1 MSVSPKEFDAKT
13 FLATVPQQPGVY
25 RMLDGREKV
34 IYVGKAKDL
43 KKRLASYFRS
53 NVSGSKTR
61 ALVSQ
66 IRQVEL
72 TVTHSESEALI
83 LENNLIKQF
92 MPKYN
97 VLLRDDKSYPYILL
111 TDHRHPRITSHR
123 GPRKAAGQYFGP
135 YPSAG
140 AVWESLKLLQKIFPV
155 RQCEDGFYRARTRP
169 CLQYQVKLCSAPCVG
184 KISDEAYAE
193 QVRLTK
199 LFLSGKNQLVIDD
212 LVRLMEQ
219 ASQQLAFEQA
229 AILRDQIQAL
239 RKVQEQQTVSGEQA
253 EMDVVG
259 FHYSHGIAAA
269 HVLFVREQKILGSK
283 TYHPKVPADTEPDE
297 VLSAFLLQF
306 YLNGISGQ
314 SIPKDIVLSTEL
326 ADAEAIADAISQL
339 AERKVH
345 LIAAKRGEK
354 SRYLA
359 LANKNAQTACD
370 SKLSLSEQMRVR
382 YQQLSQL
389 LHLTE
394 IQRMECFDISHTM
407 GQQTIASCV
416 VFNGEGPDKA
426 EYRRFNVEGV
436 TPGDDYAAML
446 FALNKRYGKLQDEA
460 RVPDLVVIDGGTGQ
474 LNQAIDFFSG
484 WTLAKK
490 PLLLGV
496 AKGTSRK
503 PGLETLILAG
513 ADRDMSLPPDSP
525 ALHLIQQ
532 IRDEAH
538 RFAITGH
545 RAKRGKKMVQSPL
558 ENISGIGEK
567 RRQALLQYLGGLQ
580 GVLKASVQELATV
593 PGISKT
599 QAELIYQACHNKN

>member
-1 MSVSPKEFDAKT
+1 
-13 FLATVPQQPGVY
+13 
-25 RMLDGREKV
+25 MLNAQETV

-43 KKRLASYFRS
+43 KKRLSSYFRS
-53 NVSGSKTR
+53 NVPGVKTR

-66 IRQVEL
+66 IQHVEII
-72 TVTHSESEALI
+72 VTHSETEALI

-97 VLLRDDKSYPYILL
+97 VLLRDDKSYPFILL
-111 TDHRHPRITSHR
+111 TDHKHPRLTSHR
-123 GPRKAAGQYFGP
+123 GPRKIAGQYFGP

-169 CLQYQVKLCSAPCVG
+169 CLQYQLKLCSAPCVG
-184 KISDEAYAE
+184 KISDSAYAE

-212 LVRLMEQ
+212 LVKLMEH
-219 ASQQLAFEQA
+219 ASQNLEFEQA
-229 AILRDQIQAL
+229 AQLRDQITAL
-239 RKVQEQQTVSGEQA
+239 RTVQEQQSVSGEQT
-253 EMDVVG
+253 EMDVIG
-259 FHYSHGIAAA
+259 FHYSHGVAAV
-269 HVLFVREQKILGSK
+269 HVLFVRDQKILGSK
-283 TYHPKVPADTEPDE
+283 TYYPKVPQQTDPDE
-297 VLSAFLLQF
+297 ILPAFLLQF
-306 YLNGISGQ
+306 YFNGVGGQ
-314 SIPKDIVLSTEL
+314 TVPRDVVLGLEL
-326 ADAEAIADAISQL
+326 EDSEAISAAISEH
-339 AERKVH
+339 AGYKVS
-345 LIAAKRGEK
+345 LISPKRGEK
-354 SRYLA
+354 ARYLS
-359 LANKNAQTACD
+359 LAEKNAQTACD
-370 SKLSLSEQMRVR
+370 SKLSFSQQMAVR
-382 YQQLSQL
+382 YTELKAL
-389 LHLTE
+389 LKLTDLT
-394 IQRMECFDISHTM
+394 RMECFDISHTM

-426 EYRRFNVEGV
+426 EYRRFNVEGI

-446 FALNKRYGKLQDEA
+446 FALNKRYGKLQDES
-460 RVPDLVVIDGGTGQ
+460 RVPDLVLIDGGLGQ
-474 LNQAIDFFSG
+474 LNQAISFFSD
-484 WTLAKK
+484 WPLQKK

-513 ADRDMSLPPDSP
+513 SDKEMNLPPDAP

-538 RFAITGH
+538 RYAITGH

-558 ENISGIGEK
+558 ENIAGIGEK

-580 GVLKASVQELATV
+580 GVMKASVQELATV

-599 QAELIYQACHNKN
+599 QAEVIYQACHNKN

>member
-1 MSVSPKEFDAKT
+1 MTGFDAKS

-25 RMLDGREKV
+25 RMLNQQDVV

-43 KKRLASYFRS
+43 KKRLANYFRS
-53 NVSGSKTR
+53 NVPGVKTR

-66 IRQVEL
+66 IAAVEL
-72 TVTHSESEALI
+72 IVTHSETEALI

-111 TDHRHPRITSHR
+111 TQHRHPRLTAHR
-123 GPRKAAGQYFGP
+123 GARKDNGQYFGP

-169 CLQYQVKLCSAPCVG
+169 CLQYQLKLCSAPCVG

-212 LVRLMEQ
+212 LVALMDK
-219 ASQQLAFEQA
+219 ASQELAFEQA
-229 AILRDQIQAL
+229 AQLRDQIAAL
-239 RKVQEQQTVSGEQA
+239 RKVQEQQTVSGDQD
-253 EMDVVG
+253 EMDVIG
-259 FHYSHGIAAA
+259 YHYSHGVAAV
-269 HVLFVREQKILGSK
+269 HVLFVRDRKILGSK
-283 TYHPKVPADTEPDE
+283 TYHPKVPADTDPDE
-297 VLSAFLLQF
+297 VLPAFLLQF

-314 SIPKDIVLSTEL
+314 SIPKDIVLGSEL
-326 ADAEAIADAISQL
+326 ADAAAIASAISQF
-339 AERKVH
+339 AERKVN
-345 LIAAKRGEK
+345 LLAVKRGEK
-354 SRYLA
+354 ARYLS
-359 LANKNAQTACD
+359 LAEKNAKTACD
-370 SKLSLSEQMRVR
+370 SKLSVSLQMAVR
-382 YQQLSQL
+382 YSQL
-389 LHLTE
+389 KKLLKLDDL
-394 IQRMECFDISHTM
+394 QRMECFDISHTM

-426 EYRRFNVEGV
+426 EYRRFNVEGI
-436 TPGDDYAAML
+436 TPGDDYAAMQ
-446 FALNKRYGKLQDEA
+446 FAMNKRYGKLQDES
-460 RVPDLVVIDGGTGQ
+460 RVPDIVLIDGGLGQ
-474 LNQAIDFFSG
+474 LNQAVQFFESFS
-484 WTLAKK
+484 LQKK

-513 ADRDMSLPPDSP
+513 GKEMSLAPDAP

-538 RFAITGH
+538 RYAITGH
-545 RAKRGKKMVQSPL
+545 RNKRGKKLLQSPL
-558 ENISGIGEK
+558 ENIAGIGEK

-580 GVLKASVQELATV
+580 GVMKATVQELATV
-593 PGISKT
+593 PGISKA
-599 QAELIYQACHNKN
+599 QAEVIYSACHNKN